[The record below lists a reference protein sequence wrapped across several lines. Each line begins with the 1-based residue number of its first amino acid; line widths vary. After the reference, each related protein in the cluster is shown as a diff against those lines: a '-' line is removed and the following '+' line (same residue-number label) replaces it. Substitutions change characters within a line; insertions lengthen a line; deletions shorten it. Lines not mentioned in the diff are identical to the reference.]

1 MKSGAKKMSRFKTV
15 VPLMVYVDPS
25 ERTKIQNYAK
35 KEKTNVSQL
44 AREAFR
50 MRMAGGDDPFNQG
63 FNHGLN
69 EALRIINSTDGA
81 KLAFPSGK
89 TVAKLLTDEIE
100 NFLRETKDAKS

>member
-1 MKSGAKKMSRFKTV
+1 MSRFKTV

-50 MRMAGGDDPFNQG
+50 MRMSGGDDPFNQG
-63 FNHGLN
+63 FNSGLN
-69 EALRIINSTDGA
+69 EAMNIVRNTEGA
-81 KLAFPSGK
+81 KMMFPSGK
-89 TVAKLLTDEIE
+89 SFAELVCDEIE
-100 NFLRETKDAKS
+100 KFQRGKTND